1 MEFLSDYSLFYTVD
15 GQTSQS
21 EISRRKVTTF
31 GLVLALTVLR
41 SQHINMS
48 SEPTK
53 KKAKTSSD
61 TSSPAVSG
69 GDIHFTPE
77 LIARMATFASAIKC
91 PDVMN
96 ICLAVGPVVSRT
108 IKHFYLWRNK
118 KYLARTLRCLAD
130 FYYDASDA
138 ATNHR
143 AWMEVNSDWK
153 TRAVG
158 NDSVSEM
165 KRHQLHHILVIGS
178 HPFFAFNSVAFAV
191 ELGLLEVVKF
201 LIEDKGVDPNE
212 YGLTFGGDG
221 ASYRVHLVSAAMTFD
236 QEAIFK
242 YLLSLPST
250 NLYSEKDNN
259 PTRNWKH
266 GLFEEAL
273 ARYVELYS
281 EREKEKPFLT
291 LLVNHNRFDV
301 NKACHR
307 RSTFP
312 ASNFPCLFIALERIE
327 KCLGGFEEEHEDPDL
342 TEYDWTKYDSECLDR
357 YIGAIKLLLE
367 AGANPN
373 QSVSDGIGSG
383 ADIVERRLRALRP
396 SDSRSIRVLR
406 RRVYGQVLAMMKGC
420 KGGRL
425 VRIFGGDSWIRG
437 A

>member
-1 MEFLSDYSLFYTVD
+1 
-15 GQTSQS
+15 
-21 EISRRKVTTF
+21 
-31 GLVLALTVLR
+31 
-41 SQHINMS
+41 MS
-48 SEPTK
+48 SEPPT
-53 KKAKTSSD
+53 KKAKASTD
-61 TSSPAVSG
+61 ATSPAVSG
-69 GDIHFTPE
+69 DGIHLTPE
-77 LIARMATFASAIKC
+77 LIARMATFADANNS

-96 ICLAVGPVVSRT
+96 TCLAVGPVISRT
-108 IKHFYLWRNK
+108 IKHFYLRHNE
-118 KYLARTLRCLAD
+118 KYLV
-130 FYYDASDA
+130 DALKNLNSCRKLYWSPNDCRVKA
-138 ATNHR
+138 GVNHR
-143 AWMEVNSDWK
+143 AWMEANTDWRTTAVSD
-153 TRAVG
+153 
-158 NDSVSEM
+158 DSIREM
-165 KRHQLHHILVIGS
+165 RNLELIKLLQVIFLNKS
-178 HPFFAFNSVAFAV
+178 RPFVAFNSTAFAV

>member
-212 YGLTFGGDG
+212 YGWTFRGDH
-221 ASYRVHLVSAAMTFD
+221 RVHLVSAAMTFE
-236 QEAIFK
+236 QEDIFQ

-250 NLYSEKDNN
+250 NLYSEVDDN
-259 PTRNWKH
+259 RGRSGYH
-266 GLFEEAL
+266 GLFEQAL
-273 ARYVELYS
+273 DNYLVHNGAKTY
-281 EREKEKPFLT
+281 LT
-291 LLVNHNRFDV
+291 SIVNHNRFDV
-301 NKACHR
+301 NEACHR
-307 RSTFP
+307 YGALHVFDT
-312 ASNFPCLFIALERIE
+312 SNFTCLFIALKRLDD
-327 KCLGGFEEEHEDPDL
+327 CLRTFEVDNGASDNEGPNF
-342 TEYDWTKYDSECLDR
+342 TEADSRCLDR
-357 YIGAIKLLLE
+357 YMYAIKLLLE
-367 AGANPN
+367 AGADPN
-373 QSVSDGIGSG
+373 QNILGGISSGIDLVESWLRVSQPNASPRFQLID
-383 ADIVERRLRALRP
+383 
-396 SDSRSIRVLR
+396 RVFRQL
-406 RRVYGQVLAMMKGC
+406 LAMM
-420 KGGRL
+420 RE
-425 VRIFGGDSWIRG
+425 
-437 A
+437 AQAP